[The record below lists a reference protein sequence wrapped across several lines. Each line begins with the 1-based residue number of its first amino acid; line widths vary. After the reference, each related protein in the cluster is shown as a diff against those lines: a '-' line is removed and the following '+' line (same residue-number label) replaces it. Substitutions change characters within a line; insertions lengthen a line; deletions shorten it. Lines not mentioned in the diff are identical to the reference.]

1 MKQFFILGT
10 LLLFV
15 HCKEAPKT
23 NTTKEEPAMEDM
35 GEAEVMYPEGLA
47 KVLEAHGGLKAW
59 KSKRTLTY
67 DLPKP
72 NGTETHITDLYS
84 RKDKIEMGSVSMGF
98 DGKEVWLVDEAG
110 IYGGDP
116 IFYHNLMFYFY
127 AMPFVLADEGIVY
140 SEADALMFE
149 DVSYPG
155 IQISYNA
162 GVGTS
167 PKDEYYIHYDP
178 NTNQMAWL
186 GYTVTYRSG
195 EKSDN
200 VKWIRY
206 ADWMKVDGLLIP
218 KTLTWHAY
226 EGREIK
232 EAKNKY
238 TFENVSFSA
247 ESKPVDF
254 YAIPE
259 KGKVVTKKE

>member
-1 MKQFFILGT
+1 MKPLLIVSILV
-10 LLLFV
+10 LFV
-15 HCKEAPKT
+15 HCKETPKPMST
-23 NTTKEEPAMEDM
+23 IEKTMTESSEQAIL
-35 GEAEVMYPEGLA
+35 YPESLA
-47 KVLEAHGGLKAW
+47 KVFEAHGGLDAW
-59 KSKRTLTY
+59 RSKRTLTY

-72 NGTETHITDLYS
+72 NGSETHSTDLYS
-84 RKDKIEMGSVSMGF
+84 RKDKIEMGAIAMGF
-98 DGKEVWLVDEAG
+98 DGKEVWLKDQEGA
-110 IYGGDP
+110 YKGDA

-127 AMPFVLADEGIVY
+127 AMPFVLADNGINYGATEPLVFEG
-140 SEADALMFE
+140 
-149 DVSYPG
+149 VSYPG
-155 IQISYNA
+155 IQITYDS

-178 NTNQMAWL
+178 TTNKMAWL

-206 ADWMKVDGLLIP
+206 GDWMQVDGLLMP

-232 EAKNKY
+232 EAKNSY
-238 TFENVSFSA
+238 SFENVSLSS
-247 ESKPVDF
+247 ESKPVGF

-259 KGKVVTKKE
+259 NAEVVTKK